1 VALLLVAAPLAAS
14 PLPAALFGAAE
25 PTVVPPETLRV
36 TTPWSGTLFD
46 LLAAAAAAPEQP
58 VAPPEPDAPSARD
71 APCGPDAP
79 PEPDARPAPGAPP
92 TLGLVVPMRWLS
104 AEPAPD
110 LIIVADHV
118 NARLAGP
125 LTGRRPASGPYGRGS
140 QPFPS
145 MSGLYQP
152 ETIRRSVGRRV
163 YSVVAVAGVA
173 RVGELSPFERR
184 AIAATGCPAACD
196 CLVDA
201 AVVAALHGFKV
212 AACGVPL

>member
-1 VALLLVAAPLAAS
+1 MAPLLVAAPLAAS
-14 PLPAALFGAAE
+14 PLPAALFGAMR
-25 PTVVPPETLRV
+25 PTVVALETLRV
-36 TTPWSGTLFD
+36 TTPWRGALFD
-46 LLAAAAAAPEQP
+46 LLAAAAAAAEWPQGPRPPAVPESP
-58 VAPPEPDAPSARD
+58 AAPPP
-71 APCGPDAP
+71 PDAP
-79 PEPDARPAPGAPP
+79 PPP
-92 TLGLVVPMRWLS
+92 VTPSTLGLVVPMRWLA

-110 LIIVADHV
+110 LVIVADHV
-118 NARLAGP
+118 NARLRGP
-125 LTGRRPASGPYGRGS
+125 LTGRRPVSGPHSRGP

-145 MSGLYQP
+145 MTGIYQP

-184 AIAATGCPAACD
+184 AIAAAGCPAACD
-196 CLVDA
+196 CLIDA

>member
-14 PLPAALFGAAE
+14 PLPAALFGDVE
-25 PTVVPPETLRV
+25 PTVVSLETLRV
-36 TTPWSGTLFD
+36 TTPWRGELFD
-46 LLAAAAAAPEQP
+46 LLAAAAAASE
-58 VAPPEPDAPSARD
+58 PP
-71 APCGPDAP
+71 GV
-79 PEPDARPAPGAPP
+79 PP
-92 TLGLVVPMRWLS
+92 TLGLVVPMRWLA
-104 AEPAPD
+104 AEPAPE
-110 LIIVADHV
+110 LIVVADHV

-125 LTGRRPASGPYGRGS
+125 LTGRRPASGPHGRGP

-184 AIAATGCPAACD
+184 AIAAAGCPAACD

>member
-1 VALLLVAAPLAAS
+1 MHRAR
-14 PLPAALFGAAE
+14 
-25 PTVVPPETLRV
+25 VPPES
-36 TTPWSGTLFD
+36 P
-46 LLAAAAAAPEQP
+46 AAPP
-58 VAPPEPDAPSARD
+58 AGRVAPP
-71 APCGPDAP
+71 
-79 PEPDARPAPGAPP
+79 GAPR
-92 TLGLVVPMRWLS
+92 TLGLVVPMRWLA

-110 LIIVADHV
+110 LVIVADHV
-118 NARLAGP
+118 NARLRGP
-125 LTGRRPASGPYGRGS
+125 LTGRRPASGPRSRGP

-145 MSGLYQP
+145 MTGLYQP

-184 AIAATGCPAACD
+184 AIAAAGCPAACD
-196 CLVDA
+196 CLIDA